1 MREAECAGSKNCN
14 DTVFTTFDLLAAPA
28 SPTCPQPALFRSGY
42 DSAGAVHPA
51 TVTNEADA
59 AREECD
65 EVPPLPYPSQT
76 SSITAEYLLMQL
88 KASNGWRSH
97 IGSTALWP
105 LARPSLALAAC
116 EAVLRAVR
124 LVATARN
131 TPSGVPH
138 SVLCPASP
146 CARAHAQ
153 ARAYPY
159 SPSPGGH
166 PIVPWWPPKS
176 TFLSDSATY
185 IYVAESDRKVD
196 FSTSSLQLPHPPP
209 VLLLAH
215 PWPVGWYLRGHKNRP
230 HCLPL
235 PWERPGDWAINLGVI
250 TGGSP
255 RCCTRVVT
263 WRVLARS

>member
-28 SPTCPQPALFRSGY
+28 SPTCLQPALFRSGY
-42 DSAGAVHPA
+42 DSAGAVDPA

-88 KASNGWRSH
+88 KASNGWRLH
-97 IGSTALWP
+97 IGQTALWP
-105 LARPSLALAAC
+105 LARPSLPLAAC

-166 PIVPWWPPKS
+166 PIVPWWPPRCPLVA
-176 TFLSDSATY
+176 TPLSPGGHPA
-185 IYVAESDRKVD
+185 VPGWPPRCPLVVRP
-196 FSTSSLQLPHPPP
+196 TSSLQLPHPPP

-250 TGGSP
+250 TGG
-255 RCCTRVVT
+255 
-263 WRVLARS
+263 